1 MRITVSD
8 ISTRES
14 QQTVQIQAIRSWD
27 TIPYLSMLDGLYQD
41 AIFHEQVS
49 NLPEE
54 YIKLDEMAKDEGMN
68 SLNIYDFFFEPT
80 HEIICEEIQSTLDF
94 YYSNSVTFRRL
105 VNYKVERSIND
116 DVDTNKCEVKISLN
130 YSYENIDGGR
140 GYLSLPFDK
149 NGYPISPGFH
159 NCVNGITSEK
169 LLLDLFLK
177 YILHDHLNANGE
189 VTNIYANVI
198 YKEIDPAAIAHT
210 SSCFSQVTMSS
221 EHELFNVDSVT
232 FPPKSTEQIISEGKE
247 IQRQIFLSSH
257 SSNHLQPVTIHK
269 MDRSIK
275 NIAVTSL
282 LLSSRLAVTSGD
294 YRIKNGNSEGES
306 DFLPV
311 KELQRYER
319 ALPEDHPAPNIEPH
333 PLGKVLDGIFEHFTS
348 VAGGPLAAI
357 IKQLGEEQEANSYK
371 RGYHELL
378 AFSQTG
384 QWTHNGRTIAAEYM
398 FKGLLVHLTDNF
410 IILDDGSHVSFLSFV
425 RENIQHQYK
434 IYELIA
440 RDMLVH
446 PLYFST
452 KHAPPMPGRPLW
464 ARESHYTKV
473 LYEKF
478 PGISGS
484 SFEAFYGKEA
494 IITALEIVSF
504 NRKERG
510 KSAFNNKKMK
520 DLFKLAQLVIHHLSR
535 NGGDRVL
542 LSPEGIKNNFIIM
555 RTIIVWC
562 AKITGPVDDKKI
574 NTIARKIMVNNK
586 FSNGVKSALSK
597 NYGPLS
603 LLMKAAINKQLDWA
617 EKYYRAETHMK
628 EHMQECDILGL
639 MDTNKMVR
647 EAVVGL
653 IHEISD
659 IAQCGWLTVEEQH
672 ERQVQSLES
681 FKEKLSSMN
690 GGQQFVYGFNKV
702 IQEGLGGLIELSFD
716 LDDTVHHRTTSSL
729 SPAARAGLHLLGTV
743 WNIVM
748 SIAPGFNAL
757 AGTSSILNRAVVENS
772 ADVCGY
778 VQDIIRIGMEAVPVA
793 EAKFTERSSNAKY
806 TGLRF
811 VENKIQRGVIRE
823 PIQKGS
829 NYKVIESIENTDF
842 IYQKSNQ
849 KVLEL
854 GPEGNDGLYRAT
866 GFDKQ
871 TYGYYKPS
879 GEGFYRK
886 QASYSP
892 LSTEAPNT
900 IKYGDRELVLTKE
913 PGSETYQATFSDS
926 GKNSAM
932 TFYRSSDGRFYQASG
947 LKGGGLIRHV
957 DKPYSELREGDMGYD
972 EDLLDITDDSP
983 LLEDILPSLS
993 EDLYPTSEENMQS
1006 IYKKYQS
1013 GDAAAGETE
1022 VVLCRGTIGPQAENI
1037 VSFKTAGGMEG
1048 ADVDVLPV
1056 SVEIARE
1063 QVRSG
1068 RIVPEYTTDLSVA
1081 DRFSREHY
1089 LIIIKVKAK
1098 YLTRGSVSE
1107 SGWVM
1112 PQNTPVEP
1120 IGIIDRTY
1128 GNAENIGQANASK

>member
-49 NLPEE
+49 NLPEV

-574 NTIARKIMVNNK
+574 NTVSRKIVVNNK

-793 EAKFTERSSNAKY
+793 EAKFTERASNAKY

-829 NYKVIESIENTDF
+829 NYKVIESIESTDF

-866 GFDKQ
+866 GFDKEM
-871 TYGYYKPS
+871 YGYYKQS

-886 QASYSP
+886 QSSYSP

-900 IKYGDRELVLTKE
+900 IKYGNRELVLTKE

-926 GKNSAM
+926 GKNSGM
-932 TFYRSSDGRFYQASG
+932 TFYRSSDGKFYQVSG

>member
-562 AKITGPVDDKKI
+562 AKITGPVMIKK
-574 NTIARKIMVNNK
+574 
-586 FSNGVKSALSK
+586 
-597 NYGPLS
+597 
-603 LLMKAAINKQLDWA
+603 
-617 EKYYRAETHMK
+617 
-628 EHMQECDILGL
+628 
-639 MDTNKMVR
+639 
-647 EAVVGL
+647 
-653 IHEISD
+653 
-659 IAQCGWLTVEEQH
+659 
-672 ERQVQSLES
+672 
-681 FKEKLSSMN
+681 
-690 GGQQFVYGFNKV
+690 
-702 IQEGLGGLIELSFD
+702 
-716 LDDTVHHRTTSSL
+716 
-729 SPAARAGLHLLGTV
+729 
-743 WNIVM
+743 
-748 SIAPGFNAL
+748 
-757 AGTSSILNRAVVENS
+757 
-772 ADVCGY
+772 
-778 VQDIIRIGMEAVPVA
+778 
-793 EAKFTERSSNAKY
+793 
-806 TGLRF
+806 
-811 VENKIQRGVIRE
+811 
-823 PIQKGS
+823 
-829 NYKVIESIENTDF
+829 
-842 IYQKSNQ
+842 
-849 KVLEL
+849 
-854 GPEGNDGLYRAT
+854 
-866 GFDKQ
+866 
-871 TYGYYKPS
+871 
-879 GEGFYRK
+879 
-886 QASYSP
+886 
-892 LSTEAPNT
+892 
-900 IKYGDRELVLTKE
+900 
-913 PGSETYQATFSDS
+913 
-926 GKNSAM
+926 
-932 TFYRSSDGRFYQASG
+932 
-947 LKGGGLIRHV
+947 
-957 DKPYSELREGDMGYD
+957 
-972 EDLLDITDDSP
+972 
-983 LLEDILPSLS
+983 
-993 EDLYPTSEENMQS
+993 
-1006 IYKKYQS
+1006 
-1013 GDAAAGETE
+1013 
-1022 VVLCRGTIGPQAENI
+1022 
-1037 VSFKTAGGMEG
+1037 
-1048 ADVDVLPV
+1048 
-1056 SVEIARE
+1056 
-1063 QVRSG
+1063 
-1068 RIVPEYTTDLSVA
+1068 
-1081 DRFSREHY
+1081 
-1089 LIIIKVKAK
+1089 
-1098 YLTRGSVSE
+1098 
-1107 SGWVM
+1107 
-1112 PQNTPVEP
+1112 
-1120 IGIIDRTY
+1120 
-1128 GNAENIGQANASK
+1128 

>member
-140 GYLSLPFDK
+140 GYLSLPLDK
-149 NGYPISPGFH
+149 NGYPVSPGFH

-275 NIAVTSL
+275 NIAVTTL

-473 LYEKF
+473 LYERF

-574 NTIARKIMVNNK
+574 NTVSRKIVVNNK

-793 EAKFTERSSNAKY
+793 EAKFTERASNAKY

-823 PIQKGS
+823 PIQEGS
-829 NYKVIESIENTDF
+829 NYKVIESIESTDF

-866 GFDKQ
+866 GFDKEM
-871 TYGYYKPS
+871 YGYYKQS

-886 QASYSP
+886 QSSYSP

-900 IKYGDRELVLTKE
+900 IKYGNRELVLTKE

-926 GKNSAM
+926 GKNSGM

-1022 VVLCRGTIGPQAENI
+1022 VVLCRGTIGAQAENI

-1089 LIIIKVKAK
+1089 LIIVKVKAK

>member
-198 YKEIDPAAIAHT
+198 HKEIDPAAIAHT

-275 NIAVTSL
+275 NIAVTTL

-473 LYEKF
+473 LYERF

-574 NTIARKIMVNNK
+574 NTVSRKIVVNNK

-793 EAKFTERSSNAKY
+793 EAKFTERASNAKY

-823 PIQKGS
+823 PIQEGS
-829 NYKVIESIENTDF
+829 NYKVIESIESTDF

-866 GFDKQ
+866 GFDKEM
-871 TYGYYKPS
+871 YGYYKQS

-886 QASYSP
+886 QSSYSP

-900 IKYGDRELVLTKE
+900 IKYGNRELVLTKE

-926 GKNSAM
+926 GKNSGM

-1022 VVLCRGTIGPQAENI
+1022 VVLCRGTIGAQAENI

-1089 LIIIKVKAK
+1089 LIIVKVKAK